1 MILLNKLN
9 DFENK
14 QNTLDALLNDLQ
26 NKISEEALN
35 LVFKSAF
42 ENEKDSFLNEI
53 IKQNQTLLSNEQ
65 NSLNNELQNTLIS
78 LFNDNLENILKGF
91 KDDES
96 LKENFLK
103 LFENFLNNNKTSLL
117 KEFLKNLDLSDFNA
131 LKDEKSKDLE
141 NSLNDFKQEL
151 TQLLLNIDSSK
162 EFQNL
167 TKDYLKENGENLF
180 KNIDFSFLKTQILK
194 NNDFK
199 NYIKANLRAVI
210 NDKLSYKILKDFI
223 IKALKEDAKKVFD
236 ESLALHEIIN
246 KRFEASL
253 HLEAMNL
260 QSELAM
266 LSKNLNYIND
276 LNLAQKRANDIKNNN
291 IINKTYEVQ

>member
-26 NKISEEALN
+26 SKISEEALN

-65 NSLNNELQNTLIS
+65 NSLNNKLQNTLIS

-103 LFENFLNNNKTSLL
+103 LFENFLNNNKTLLL
-117 KEFLKNLDLSDFNA
+117 KEFLKNLDLSDFDA

-141 NSLNDFKQEL
+141 KSLNDFKQEL
-151 TQLLLNIDSSK
+151 TQLLLNVDSLK

-210 NDKLSYKILKDFI
+210 NDKLSYKLLKDFI

-260 QSELAM
+260 QSELTM